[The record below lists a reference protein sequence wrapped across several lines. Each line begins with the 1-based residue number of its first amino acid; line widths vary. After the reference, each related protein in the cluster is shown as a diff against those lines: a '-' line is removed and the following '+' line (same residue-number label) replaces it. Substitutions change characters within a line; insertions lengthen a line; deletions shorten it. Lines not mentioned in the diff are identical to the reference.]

1 MTTHGNLD
9 LRMHKATMT
18 INNKQFFWSK
28 IRKNLLILFLL
39 LQIVSCTKKEHFK
52 TESFKTKSGWGYSIS
67 YKEKIIIKQSIIP
80 VINDSKSFSTEQ
92 DALKTANLVVE
103 KLKQNLSPTVTKNEL
118 ILLKIKL

>member
-1 MTTHGNLD
+1 MTIHGNLN
-9 LRMHKATMT
+9 LRMNKATMT

-28 IRKNLLILFLL
+28 IRKNLLILFLF
-39 LQIVSCTKKEHFK
+39 LQIVSCTKKDNFK
-52 TESFKTKSGWGYSIS
+52 TESFKTNSGWGYSIS

>member
-1 MTTHGNLD
+1 MTIHGNLN
-9 LRMHKATMT
+9 LRMNKATMT

-28 IRKNLLILFLL
+28 IRKNLLIFFLF
-39 LQIVSCTKKEHFK
+39 LQIVSCTKKDNFK
-52 TESFKTKSGWGYSIS
+52 TESFKTNSGWGYSIS